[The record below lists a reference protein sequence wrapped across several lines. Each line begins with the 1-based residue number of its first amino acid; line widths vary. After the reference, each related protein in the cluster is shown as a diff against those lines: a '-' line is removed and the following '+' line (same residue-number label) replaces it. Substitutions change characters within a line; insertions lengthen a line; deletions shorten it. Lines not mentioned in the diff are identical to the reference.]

1 MSPLL
6 VAMLTIPT
14 LLTHIGKERFG
25 ILALAW
31 GLIGY
36 AGVFD
41 LGIGRALTQNVGKL
55 LGERKHDAIAPVLA
69 TASRI
74 TLIAGLIGGIGIVL
88 ATCFG
93 AATLVKTVN
102 VAQNEIENCLFLL
115 AIVLPAQAMSITYK
129 GLNEAYLNFKA
140 ISILRAVLGIL
151 NFGGP
156 YLISFYSKEL
166 PLAIASL
173 VVTRLA
179 ALFIYRKLAFTCLA
193 NNELRNY
200 KYSGDIAKSL
210 FSFGGWLTVSS
221 VLSPILTQ
229 ADRFAIASLISAT
242 AVYVYVLPYEL
253 VVQSLIFVSAISSV
267 IFPVLSRMI
276 HNGASDWAR
285 YFYKWLLVVAIGMAL
300 VCGLIALLLPSILK
314 IWIGRDFDQNSVRV
328 GQILCAGVFAN
339 SLGSMFYALL
349 HAKGKADI
357 TAKIHL
363 IELPIFIFT
372 LVFLIQ
378 NFGVFGAAWAWVAR
392 MFFDCVALFYASN
405 KLIYSKKISK
415 TINCL
420 VDHR

>member
-6 VAMLTIPT
+6 VAIFTIPT
-14 LLTHIGKERFG
+14 LITHIGQERFG
-25 ILALAW
+25 ILTLAW

-55 LGERKHDAIAPVLA
+55 LGERKHDAIAPALA

-74 TLIAGLIGGIGIVL
+74 TLIAGLIGGVAIVL
-88 ATCFG
+88 AACFG
-93 AATLVKTVN
+93 AANFVKAVN
-102 VAQNEIENCLFLL
+102 VPKSEIENCLFLL

-156 YLISFYSKEL
+156 FLISFYSKEL

-173 VVTRLA
+173 VVTRLV
-179 ALFIYRKLAFTCLA
+179 ALIIYRKLAFSCLA
-193 NNELRNY
+193 NNGLKNHQ
-200 KYSGDIAKSL
+200 YSWDIAKSL
-210 FSFGGWLTVSS
+210 ISFGGWLTVSS

-229 ADRFAIASLISAT
+229 ADRFAIASLVSAT
-242 AVYVYVLPYEL
+242 AVYVYVLPYEM
-253 VVQSLIFVSAISSV
+253 VAQSLIFVSAISSV

-276 HNGASDWAR
+276 HNGAKDWVK
-285 YFYKWLLVVAIGMAL
+285 YFYKWLVTVTIFMAF
-300 VCGLIALLLPSILK
+300 VCVLIALFLPLILK
-314 IWIGRDFDQNSVRV
+314 IWIDKDLNQNSVRV
-328 GQILCAGVFAN
+328 GQILCVGVFAN
-339 SLGSMFYALL
+339 SVGSMFYALL
-349 HAKGKADI
+349 HAKGKANI

-363 IELPIFIFT
+363 VELPIFIFT

-378 NFGVFGAAWAWVAR
+378 KFGVVGAAWAWVAR
-392 MFFDCVALFYASN
+392 MIFDCFALFYASK
-405 KLIYSKKISK
+405 KLMQ
-415 TINCL
+415 N
-420 VDHR
+420 

>member
-1 MSPLL
+1 MRPSHIAWNLGGLVSPLL
-6 VAMLTIPT
+6 VAIFTIPT
-14 LLTHIGKERFG
+14 LITHIGQERFG
-25 ILALAW
+25 ILTLAW

-55 LGERKHDAIAPVLA
+55 LGERKHDAIAPALA

-102 VAQNEIENCLFLL
+102 VAQSEIETCLFLL

-156 YLISFYSKEL
+156 CLISFYSKEL

-173 VVTRLA
+173 VVTRLV
-179 ALFIYRKLAFTCLA
+179 ALFIYRKLAFACLV
-193 NNELRNY
+193 NNGLRNY
-200 KYSGDIAKSL
+200 KYSRNIAKSL

-229 ADRFAIASLISAT
+229 ADRFAIASIISAT

-276 HNGASDWAR
+276 HNGAKDWVK
-285 YFYKWLLVVAIGMAL
+285 YFYKWLVTVIIFMAF
-300 VCGLIALLLPSILK
+300 VCALIALFLPLILK
-314 IWIGRDFDQNSVRV
+314 IWIDKDFDQNSVRV
-328 GQILCAGVFAN
+328 GQILCIGVFAN
-339 SLGSMFYALL
+339 SVGSMFYALL
-349 HAKGKADI
+349 HAKGKANI

-363 IELPIFIFT
+363 VELPIFIFT

-378 NFGVFGAAWAWVAR
+378 NFGVVGAAWAWVAR
-392 MFFDCVALFYASN
+392 MICDCFALFYASN
-405 KLIYSKKISK
+405 KLMQ
-415 TINCL
+415 N
-420 VDHR
+420 